1 MPISTHEE
9 SPSSPRVETYEYNK
23 NSAPGYLERF
33 LPLLIFVFCFA
44 YLTVFRHYTTL
55 EPDEGIVLQGAE
67 RIMAGQIPY
76 RDFFSF
82 YTPGS
87 YYLLAGLFR
96 IFGDSFAVA
105 RISLAAVGAICSV
118 VTYVLARRVC
128 SPGIAVFAAVLAT
141 TAGAAFRFLVLHNPY
156 STLGC
161 CLCLYAALRLL
172 ETHKASWSFAV
183 GSLASI
189 TFLIEQ
195 SKGAGLVLGLALG
208 IVTLRVVNRTF
219 PLRKSALIASAIG
232 VFWPMAITFG
242 YFGAHHATNLM
253 VQSWLWPLQHYTQAN
268 HVPYGYQNWSDQ
280 SRDAIF
286 HQGPFWVRVIKIF
299 IVLPNLLLPV
309 LPLIAIGLLGYWIVR
324 IRGGSCSS
332 SEGTYYVT
340 MCSVLSGLLVSVV
353 IVRADI
359 LHFMYLAP
367 LWYVVLAWIL
377 GARVVRSELLI
388 AVRVPLV
395 AFTAASFGLL
405 SMAVLFAATG
415 ARNHVQTR
423 RGVIATGGTETGI
436 DYIQSRVAPKGQLMI
451 YPYLPLYNYLTDTRS
466 PIRFDYFQ
474 PGMNTP
480 EQAQEIISS
489 LVASKAPVLFEPA
502 FAEKI
507 VNSWPGTSIQAV
519 ANDTVADFIARNYRI
534 CQTLRSPEGWRFQ
547 FMVKKEMPCL

>member
-1 MPISTHEE
+1 
-9 SPSSPRVETYEYNK
+9 
-23 NSAPGYLERF
+23 
-33 LPLLIFVFCFA
+33 
-44 YLTVFRHYTTL
+44 
-55 EPDEGIVLQGAE
+55 
-67 RIMAGQIPY
+67 MAGQIPY

-96 IFGDSFAVA
+96 VFGDSFAVA
-105 RISLAAVGAICSV
+105 RISLAVVGAICSV

-128 SPGIAVFAAVLAT
+128 SRGIALFAAVLAT

-172 ETHKASWSFAV
+172 ETQKTRWSFAV
-183 GSLASI
+183 GSLGSL

-195 SKGAGLVLGLALG
+195 SKGSGLVLGVALG
-208 IVTLRVVNRTF
+208 IVTLRVVDRRF
-219 PLRKSALIASAIG
+219 PLRASALIASAFG
-232 VFWPMAITFG
+232 AFWPLAVTFG

-253 VQSWLWPLQHYTQAN
+253 VQSWLWPLHHYAQAN

-286 HQGPFWVRVIKIF
+286 HQGPVLLRAIKVL

-324 IRGGSCSS
+324 IRRESCSS
-332 SEGTYYVT
+332 SEAAYYV
-340 MCSVLSGLLVSVV
+340 MMSSVLSGLLVSVV

-377 GARVVRSELLI
+377 GAQGVRSELLNGI
-388 AVRVPLV
+388 RVPLV

-423 RGVIATGGTETGI
+423 RGVIATGSSETVI
-436 DYIQSRVAPKGQLMI
+436 NYIESRVAPNGQLAI

-466 PIRFDYFQ
+466 PSRFDYFQ

-480 EQAQEIISS
+480 EQAQEIIGS
-489 LVASKAPVLFEPA
+489 LAGSTAPVLFEPS

-507 VNSWPGTSIQAV
+507 ANSWPGTSIQAI
-519 ANDTVADFIARNYRI
+519 AKDDAAQFIATNYRI
-534 CQTLRSPEGWRFQ
+534 CQILRSPEGWRFQ
-547 FMVKKEMPCL
+547 FMVKREMPCL